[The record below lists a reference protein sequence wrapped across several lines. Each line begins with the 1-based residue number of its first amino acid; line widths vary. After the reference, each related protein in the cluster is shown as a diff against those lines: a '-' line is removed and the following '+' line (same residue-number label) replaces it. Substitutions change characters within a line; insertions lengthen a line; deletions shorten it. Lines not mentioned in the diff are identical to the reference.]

1 MFEKPQ
7 KAEVVRVEIGAVYTD
22 VIKQIDDIRRHIRRA
37 AKARLMRL
45 VALSMAAEVRSN
57 DLEPAGA
64 EFLGPA
70 EGGTARLKVYRAA
83 VQKDDR
89 PAVATN
95 LKVQTNVGVLER
107 WQ

>member
-1 MFEKPQ
+1 MRWLS
-7 KAEVVRVEIGAVYTD
+7 A
-22 VIKQIDDIRRHIRRA
+22 RRGNLWNSIYA
-37 AKARLMRL
+37 PI
-45 VALSMAAEVRSN
+45 VALSMTAEVHSN

-70 EGGTARLKVYRAA
+70 EGGTARLKVDRAA